1 MLLKSWT
8 PWLKVDKFLSPLVQ
22 TYDDDEDLVA
32 MAKHIINKLQPV
44 SRMHGKVL
52 ESIYQTQVRYK
63 QTYASKKGKQMFLGF
78 KEGVTF
84 VKMKKP
90 CKKNHWH

>member
-32 MAKHIINKLQPV
+32 MAKHIINKL
-44 SRMHGKVL
+44 
-52 ESIYQTQVRYK
+52 
-63 QTYASKKGKQMFLGF
+63 
-78 KEGVTF
+78 
-84 VKMKKP
+84 
-90 CKKNHWH
+90 

>member
-1 MLLKSWT
+1 
-8 PWLKVDKFLSPLVQ
+8 
-22 TYDDDEDLVA
+22 
-32 MAKHIINKLQPV
+32 
-44 SRMHGKVL
+44 MHGKVL